1 MHTISINYTQWN
13 NFLLNDLDDYITWK
27 SASLEFVYKSDFKNA
42 KILRDCVEYILKSF
56 ELNQKDISRYILAWD
71 EMNNNA
77 IEHGSKPGDT
87 NILRMEIN
95 KTNDNIYLDIQVQ
108 DSWNGKTAKSADQMN
123 ECKNKRSQIDF
134 TKHNSIRGRGL
145 FLIIVN
151 IVDELYF
158 QDAKEWWLIVWFKK
172 DLPYSG

>member
-27 SASLEFVYKSDFKNA
+27 SVSLEFVYKSDFKNA
-42 KILRDCVEYILKSF
+42 KILRDCVEYILQSF
-56 ELNQKDISRYILAWD
+56 NLAQKDIARYVLACD

-87 NILRMEIN
+87 NTLRIQIN
-95 KTNDNIYLDIQVQ
+95 KTETKVSLDIQVQ
-108 DSWNGKTAKSADQMN
+108 DSWNGKTAKSAYQMN

-158 QDAKEWWLIVWFKK
+158 KDAEKWWLIVGFKK